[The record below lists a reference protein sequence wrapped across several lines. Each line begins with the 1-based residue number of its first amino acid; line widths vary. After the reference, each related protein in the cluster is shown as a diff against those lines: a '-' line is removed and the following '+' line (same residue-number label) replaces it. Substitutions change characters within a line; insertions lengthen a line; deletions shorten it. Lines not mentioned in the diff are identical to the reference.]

1 MSDNSTKSSKKSII
15 QKVFIVGSGLAFL
28 GMMTLPMLDM
38 FKEAPEQTQATSPN
52 TNPQEQLNKIADGY
66 EKVLK
71 REPNNPTALQGLA
84 EVRLKMNDLKG
95 AIAPME
101 KLVAL
106 YPNDPTALQGLAE
119 VRLKMNDLKGAIAPM
134 EKLVALYPER
144 KDIKELLDAIKQQVK
159 TGKAPSGV
167 GQPAQPTQPNK

>member
-38 FKEAPEQTQATSPN
+38 FKESPEQTQATSPN
-52 TNPQEQLNKIADGY
+52 TNPQEQLNQIADGY

-106 YPNDPTALQGLAE
+106 YPEET
-119 VRLKMNDLKGAIAPM
+119 KLKG
-134 EKLVALYPER
+134 
-144 KDIKELLDAIKQQVK
+144 LLDAIKQQVK

-167 GQPAQPTQPNK
+167 AQPAQPNK

>member
-1 MSDNSTKSSKKSII
+1 MSDNSTKRSTKSIF
-15 QKVFIVGSGLAFL
+15 QKVFIIGSGFAFL
-28 GMMTLPMLDM
+28 GMMTLPMLNMLKDP
-38 FKEAPEQTQATSPN
+38 AEQPQAASSNPN
-52 TNPQEQLNKIADGY
+52 PTDQLSKIADGY

-106 YPNDPTALQGLAE
+106 YPEET
-119 VRLKMNDLKGAIAPM
+119 KLKG
-134 EKLVALYPER
+134 
-144 KDIKELLDAIKQQVK
+144 LLDAIKQQVK

>member
-1 MSDNSTKSSKKSII
+1 MSENSTKSSKKSIL

-38 FKEAPEQTQATSPN
+38 FKESPDSTQAPSSN

-66 EKVLK
+66 EKVLQ

-84 EVRLKMNDLKG
+84 E
-95 AIAPME
+95 I
-101 KLVAL
+101 
-106 YPNDPTALQGLAE
+106 
-119 VRLKMNDLKGAIAPM
+119 RLKMNDLKGAIAPM
-134 EKLVALYPER
+134 EKLVALYPEE
-144 KDIKELLDAIKQQVK
+144 KKLKALLEAIKQQVK

-167 GQPAQPTQPNK
+167 AQPAQPNK

>member
-1 MSDNSTKSSKKSII
+1 MSENSTKSSKKSIL

-38 FKEAPEQTQATSPN
+38 FKESPDSTQAPSSN

-66 EKVLK
+66 EKVLQ

-84 EVRLKMNDLKG
+84 EIRLKMNDL
-95 AIAPME
+95 
-101 KLVAL
+101 
-106 YPNDPTALQGLAE
+106 Q
-119 VRLKMNDLKGAIAPM
+119 GAIAPM
-134 EKLVALYPER
+134 EKLVALYPEE
-144 KDIKELLDAIKQQVK
+144 KKLKALLEAIKQQVK

-167 GQPAQPTQPNK
+167 AQPAQPNK

>member
-38 FKEAPEQTQATSPN
+38 FKETPEQTQATSPN

-106 YPNDPTALQGLAE
+106 YPEET
-119 VRLKMNDLKGAIAPM
+119 KLKG
-134 EKLVALYPER
+134 
-144 KDIKELLDAIKQQVK
+144 LLDAIKQQVK

>member
-106 YPNDPTALQGLAE
+106 YPEET
-119 VRLKMNDLKGAIAPM
+119 KLKG
-134 EKLVALYPER
+134 
-144 KDIKELLDAIKQQVK
+144 LLDAIKQQVK
-159 TGKAPSGV
+159 TSKAPSSV